1 MLTRPILGAFVLA
14 VSIAVA
20 PAQEAKPEAKG
31 SAEAIKEVRGPVPI
45 APTQGKPATG
55 GNSWFQSTNQDFG
68 TFYGQGD
75 GVGVFKFKNPNATP
89 VTWQSITGS
98 CQCAK
103 AIVRVGERVYELSSR
118 PTPNVLTRVT
128 KVPGQPDQAERVQ
141 QILIEAGAE
150 GEVEVHLDMN
160 GITGAKMASFDCHT
174 TDPALPQI
182 KLSFQAIGAQLFSL
196 SPADVQ
202 LNKMT
207 WNEVREFTVTVNSP
221 LQKDW
226 NITGM
231 DEAKTFDVAWEKVQ
245 NGGATSW
252 LIKGKYGPVGSDT
265 QGGGV
270 LKFHTDVQGGATFN
284 VRVVAM
290 VQGPL
295 EVKPG
300 SFLSLGLVRKGA
312 GLKREIVFEPTDGFQ
327 LASTEVRLE
336 KLQVPAEFITAKTR
350 PDGNK
355 LVLEFEVS
363 DKTPPGLIKG
373 DIVVGLN
380 HPLVHEKRIMFN
392 GFVR

>member
-1 MLTRPILGAFVLA
+1 MLIRTTLGAFVLA
-14 VSIAVA
+14 LTLV
-20 PAQEAKPEAKG
+20 PAAAQDVKPETRE
-31 SAEAIKEVRGPVPI
+31 SAEARAPVPL

-55 GNSWFQSTNQDFG
+55 GNSWFQTTNQDFG

-89 VTWQSITGS
+89 VTWQTITGS

-103 AIVRVGERVYELSSR
+103 AIVRVGGRVYELSSK
-118 PTPNVLTRVT
+118 PTPTLTRVT
-128 KVPGQPDQAERVQ
+128 KVPGQPDQTEKVQ
-141 QILIEAGAE
+141 QIMIEGGAE

-160 GITGAKMASFDCHT
+160 GITGAKLASFDCHT

-182 KLSFQAIGAQLFSL
+182 KLSFSATGAQLFTM

-207 WNEVREFTVTVNSP
+207 WNEVREFTVTVNSSV
-221 LQKDW
+221 QKDW
-226 NITGM
+226 NVTRM
-231 DEAKTFDVAWEKVQ
+231 DEAKTFDVTWEKVQ
-245 NGGATSW
+245 NGDATSW
-252 LIKGKYGPVGSDT
+252 LIKGKYGPVGSDS

-300 SFLSLGLVRKGA
+300 SFLSLGLVRKGT
-312 GLKREIVFEPTDGFQ
+312 GLKREVVFEPTDGFQ

-336 KLQVPAEFITAKTR
+336 KLQVPAEFVTAKTR
-350 PDGNK
+350 SDGNK
-355 LVLEFEVS
+355 LVLEFEIS

-373 DIVVGLN
+373 DIVVALN